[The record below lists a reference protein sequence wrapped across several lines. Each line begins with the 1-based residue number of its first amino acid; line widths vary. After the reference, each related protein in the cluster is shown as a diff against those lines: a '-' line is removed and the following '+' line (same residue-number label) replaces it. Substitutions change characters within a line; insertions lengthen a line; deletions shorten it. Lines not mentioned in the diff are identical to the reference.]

1 MTNALALQ
9 TQSQPTMVFIG
20 VTTGKSAMMQVFPRW
35 SNVLGL
41 GAQLVGYDAPL
52 HADTDVYRAIVEHIK
67 HDPHTMGGLVTT
79 HKIDLLAACRDLFDE
94 LDDKAQLT
102 GEVSSISKRDG
113 KLLGHAFDPISSGRA
128 WEAFVPVDHFAR
140 HSADVL
146 CLGGG
151 GAASAISVYAAS
163 APAERAAPR
172 RFIIV
177 DVSEERLAHIRETH
191 EKLAL
196 ALSQSVGT
204 TYRSSAQTP
213 IQFDYILNGDAA
225 QNDAL
230 MAELPPGSL
239 VINATGMGKDRPGS
253 PVTNTGVFPQDGLV
267 WELNYRGELDFWH
280 QARAQAA
287 ARHLTIEDGWA
298 YFLYGWSLVVA
309 QVFDFTLTPEVFAQL
324 DTAASAIRT

>member
-9 TQSQPTMVFIG
+9 TQTQPTMVFIG

-35 SNVLGL
+35 STVLGL

-52 HADTDVYRAIVEHIK
+52 HADGEVYRAIVEHIK
-67 HDPHTMGGLVTT
+67 RDPNTMGGLVTT

-94 LDDKAQLT
+94 LDDNAQLT

-113 KLLGHAFDPISSGRA
+113 KLLGHAFDPISSGKA
-128 WEAFVPVDHFAR
+128 WEAFVPADHFVR

-151 GAASAISVYAAS
+151 GAASAISVYAAG
-163 APAERAAPR
+163 APAERGVPR

-196 ALSQSVGT
+196 GGGRIRHEASL
-204 TYRSSAQTP
+204 QTS
-213 IQFDYILNGDAA
+213 IRFEYVLNGDAA
-225 QNDAL
+225 RNDAL
-230 MAELPPGSL
+230 MMALPAGSL

-253 PVTNTGVFPQDGLV
+253 PLTDAGVFPQNGLV
-267 WELNYRGELDFWH
+267 WELNYRGELGFLH

-287 ARHLTIEDGWA
+287 ARGLTVEDGWA

-309 QVFDFTLTPEVFAQL
+309 QVFDFTLTPDLFAQL
-324 DTAASAIRT
+324 NEAASAIQA